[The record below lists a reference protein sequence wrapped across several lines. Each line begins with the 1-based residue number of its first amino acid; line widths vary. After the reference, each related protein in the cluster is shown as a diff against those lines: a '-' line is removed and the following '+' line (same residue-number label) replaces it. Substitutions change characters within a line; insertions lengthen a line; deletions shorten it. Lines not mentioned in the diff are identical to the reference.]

1 LEFDDKHTRLLI
13 GAKNGDSEAFDDLQ
27 RSLEK
32 VVRDFTISLDGS
44 LDSADRDD
52 VVQEVFLKLFEQLHN
67 YREESSAK
75 TYVLSIA
82 KNVVRQK
89 LSKRNRIRKI
99 HIQDVEDIENHPNL
113 KTLEP
118 DFELKFLEF
127 CEAIE
132 RAKAQLTDKQRQ
144 AVELVFQDGLS
155 VSDATELIGCS
166 YKTFRR
172 RLDLARQKMRDDL
185 KGFDLVAI
193 GGF

>member
-1 LEFDDKHTRLLI
+1 LEFDDKHTKLLI

-155 VSDATELIGCS
+155 VPEAVKMTGYP
-166 YKTFRR
+166 YKLFWRH
-172 RLDLARQKMRDDL
+172 LDVGRAKLRKAL
-185 KGFDLVAI
+185 ENY
-193 GGF
+193 